1 MYYLLELNSF
11 HILFQGFPKE
21 ISVEEPR
28 TNVTDTSDSKYQTI
42 SPQCP
47 DSSQHGNESTGD
59 SKIVR
64 EPSELDL
71 SGDEKGHAEMLNCP
85 LYDPKLQVLYL

>member
-1 MYYLLELNSF
+1 MYCLLELNSL

-28 TNVTDTSDSKYQTI
+28 TNVTDTSDRKYQSI

-47 DSSQHGNESTGD
+47 DSSQHGNESSGD
-59 SKIVR
+59 SKIVG

-71 SGDEKGHAEMLNCP
+71 SGDEKGHPETLSCP
-85 LYDPKLQVLYL
+85 L